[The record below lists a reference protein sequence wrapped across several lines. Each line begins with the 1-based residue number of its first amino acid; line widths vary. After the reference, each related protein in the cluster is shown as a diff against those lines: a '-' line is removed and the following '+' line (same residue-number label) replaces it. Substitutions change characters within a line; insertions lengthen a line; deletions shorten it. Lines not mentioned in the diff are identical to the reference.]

1 MNPLSD
7 WLTRT
12 WLDACYRRYGRD
24 SLWVR
29 SHIRAEIPEVSADVL
44 IPPDWLDRATAVQR
58 PALPPNHP
66 VHKTRRIAV
75 DLGEGVGRDST
86 AIVIKDAHG
95 IIDLVSGRL
104 LSLADAAAEV
114 ARLSRVHGVPV
125 ERISFDAVG
134 VGRDF
139 GNHLARHGLGA
150 AIRYA
155 GAGRPQDRKAFTNI
169 RSEAAWKLRRRL
181 DPERH
186 TDDRYPLSS
195 RQPPF
200 CIPPRG

>member
-1 MNPLSD
+1 V
-7 WLTRT
+7 
-12 WLDACYRRYGRD
+12 RD
-24 SLWVR
+24 
-29 SHIRAEIPEVSADVL
+29 D
-44 IPPDWLDRATAVQR
+44 
-58 PALPPNHP
+58 
-66 VHKTRRIAV
+66 
-75 DLGEGVGRDST
+75 
-86 AIVIKDAHG
+86 HG
-95 IIDLVSGRL
+95 IIDFVSGSL

-114 ARLSRVHGVPV
+114 ARLSRVYGVPV

-155 GAGRPQDRKAFTNI
+155 GAGRPQDRKAYTNI

-200 CIPPRG
+200 CIPPRAWWALLREDLTALTYSMRGNQIQLVKKEDLLIRLGRSPDAGDAVIQAIEV